1 MALTYHNRG
10 AAAGPSSNAYPANK
24 QGLCPAQNYCLAL
37 SLANLYVVTPDVWNA
52 LTPKWR
58 LCPEWLDRQ
67 VAHEIKS
74 LVYGPCRS
82 WINQRKIPN

>member
-37 SLANLYVVTPDVWNA
+37 LLANLYVVTPDFWNA
-52 LTPKWR
+52 PLKVAFSVCLAGLLR
-58 LCPEWLDRQ
+58 ELPE
-67 VAHEIKS
+67 H
-74 LVYGPCRS
+74 
-82 WINQRKIPN
+82 